1 MATVQ
6 IEKRRRGIFGW
17 IIAILFWGFNL
28 LMALWLW
35 AAFSVTSTVV
45 DGATS
50 DAEKAGAMIG
60 AGIGVTMVIWVW
72 LFGAVILGIMML
84 FTRGRKEIITV
95 ER

>member
-6 IEKRRRGIFGW
+6 IEKRRRGVFGW

-28 LMALWLW
+28 MMAVWLW
-35 AAFSVTSTVV
+35 GVFAATSEVV
-45 DGATS
+45 GNAAS
-50 DAEKAGAMIG
+50 DAEKAGAMLG
-60 AGIGVTMVIWVW
+60 TGIGVTVILWVW
-72 LFGAVILGIMML
+72 VFGAFILGLMML

>member
-28 LMALWLW
+28 MMAVWLW
-35 AAFSVTSTVV
+35 GAFSVTSTAV
-45 DGATS
+45 GEATS
-50 DAEKAGAMIG
+50 EAEKAGSMIG
-60 AGIGVTMVIWVW
+60 AGIGITMIIWVW
-72 LFGAVILGIMML
+72 LFGTIILGIMML

>member
-17 IIAILFWGFNL
+17 IVAILFWGFNL
-28 LMALWLW
+28 LMAIWLW
-35 AAFSVTSTVV
+35 GAFSVTSSVV
-45 DGATS
+45 GEAAS

-60 AGIGVTMVIWVW
+60 AGIGVTMILWVW
-72 LFGAVILGIMML
+72 VFGAFILGLMML